1 MIEVALETH
10 GGVVKIKI
18 RDKEVLCSGSFD
30 NFAQYYPLEN
40 LLSFSSNK
48 DKEKLQADLDRH
60 FDMMDS
66 FEEEEEVYD
75 YVISEFQKQGFK
87 IIGEVRTDE

>member
-1 MIEVALETH
+1 MIEIALETH

-40 LLSFSSNK
+40 LLSFSNSKN
-48 DKEKLQADLDRH
+48 KEKLQADLDRH

-66 FEEEEEVYD
+66 LQNEDQVYD
-75 YVISEFQKQGFK
+75 YVTSEFQKQGFR

>member
-1 MIEVALETH
+1 MIEIALETH

-48 DKEKLQADLDRH
+48 DKENLQADLDRH
-60 FDMMDS
+60 FDIMDNLDG
-66 FEEEEEVYD
+66 EEEVYE
-75 YVISEFQKQGFK
+75 YVVSEFKKQGFK
-87 IIGEVRTDE
+87 IIGEVRGDE

>member
-1 MIEVALETH
+1 MIEIALETH

-40 LLSFSSNK
+40 LLSFSSKKNK
-48 DKEKLQADLDRH
+48 KTYRQTL
-60 FDMMDS
+60 
-66 FEEEEEVYD
+66 
-75 YVISEFQKQGFK
+75 
-87 IIGEVRTDE
+87 TDILI

>member
-1 MIEVALETH
+1 MIEVALETQ
-10 GGVVKIKI
+10 GGVVKIII

-40 LLSFSSNK
+40 LLSFSNSKN
-48 DKEKLQADLDRH
+48 KEKLQADLDRH

-66 FEEEEEVYD
+66 LQNEDQVYD
-75 YVISEFQKQGFK
+75 YVTSEFQKQGFR

>member
-1 MIEVALETH
+1 MIEVALETQ
-10 GGVVKIKI
+10 GGVVKMII

-66 FEEEEEVYD
+66 LEEEEEVYE
-75 YVISEFQKQGFK
+75 YVVSEFKKQGFK
-87 IIGEVRTDE
+87 IIGEVRGDE